1 MRARDLKLAGTRI
14 LVTGGAGFIGSHLC
28 QRLVDLGLDVICLD
42 DLSTGRIDYISDL
55 LKKPNFKFVRGN
67 LLQNKTVKKALADI
81 DVVYHLAAKVGVK
94 RYVEDPI
101 GVIRTNVH
109 GTENLLEAARRVGV
123 ERFIFASTSEIYG
136 KNSSMPLRENSDR
149 VLGPATI
156 DRWCYSSS
164 KALDEHFCNA
174 YYRQYK
180 MPTVILRYF
189 NIYGPR
195 QETSDYGGVVSIF
208 MRRVLRGQ
216 PPLVH
221 GRGTQTRSFTYVSDA
236 VDATV
241 QAAIRKRAISE
252 TFNIGA
258 SRETTI
264 NELAR
269 LVVRLAGKSGKM
281 KPRHRP
287 YEDFYGAWYED
298 VPRRVPDIT
307 KAREILGFKPKVR
320 LEEGLQK
327 TIEWYRMHMK

>member
-1 MRARDLKLAGTRI
+1 MRARDLKLGTRI

-28 QRLVDLGLDVICLD
+28 QRLVALGLDVICLD

-55 LKKPNFKFVRGN
+55 LKKPNFKFVKGN
-67 LLQNKTVKKALADI
+67 LLQNKTVKKALADV

-109 GTENLLEAARRVGV
+109 GTENLLEAALRVGV
-123 ERFIFASTSEIYG
+123 ERFIFASTSEVYG
-136 KNSSMPLRENSDR
+136 KNLNMPLKEDSNR
-149 VLGPATI
+149 VLGPPTI

-164 KALDEHFCNA
+164 KALDEHLCNA

-180 MPTVILRYF
+180 LPIVILRYF

-208 MRRVLRGQ
+208 IRRVLRNQ

-221 GRGTQTRSFTYVSDA
+221 GKGTQTRSFTYVSDA

-241 QAAIRKRAISE
+241 QAAASKKAIGE
-252 TFNIGA
+252 TFNIGN

-269 LVVRLAGKSGKM
+269 LAVRLAGKSGKL
-281 KPRHRP
+281 KPRHIP
-287 YEDFYGAWYED
+287 YENFYGAWYED
-298 VPRRVPDIT
+298 VPRRVPDAT
-307 KAREILGFKPKVR
+307 KARRILGFKPRVS
-320 LEEGLQK
+320 LEEGLRK
-327 TIEWYRMHMK
+327 TIEWYRKYAFS